1 MKISALF
8 ILFIC
13 VKTPQDILWYGMY
26 CVVGVVGGN
35 IFNFI
40 RLKKYISFIPFKQLY
55 PLKHLKPALRIFVL
69 NLIISLYVN
78 LNSVMLGF
86 IKDTESVGLFTAATR
101 LSQMIL
107 GVTSALG
114 TVMLPRLTN
123 LLSNQQKE
131 EFNRLAQKPQSLF
144 CNLIAHHCR
153 NNRSGSRTNHLI
165 LRQHIS
171 RSNNHLAANISYHC
185 PDQLIGH
192 SGYTNIISAG
202 KRKYRYYLYSY
213 WSCIKFYTQFV
224 PGSYSFTRWRGHSH
238 ARG

>member
-40 RLKKYISFIPFKQLY
+40 RLKKYISFIPFKQLH

-123 LLSNQQKE
+123 LLSNQQKKSSTDW
-131 EFNRLAQKPQSLF
+131 LKKPQSLF
-144 CNLIAHHCR
+144 LQ
-153 NNRSGSRTNHLI
+153 S
-165 LRQHIS
+165 
-171 RSNNHLAANISYHC
+171 HC
-185 PDQLIGH
+185 PSLSEQ
-192 SGYTNIISAG
+192 
-202 KRKYRYYLYSY
+202 
-213 WSCIKFYTQFV
+213 
-224 PGSYSFTRWRGHSH
+224 SFWLQN
-238 ARG
+238 